1 MSKVRREAHKSLV
14 KESIGAK
21 ESRRNRGNQKGVVI
35 GVVKV
40 PTIYM
45 YIGYELHGDERELYK
60 KVSRKTYK
68 KMFFDNVNKFTAL
81 DILNVIGYRDLK
93 TTNVLKVLVF
103 MNQLIINELDNDK
116 NKLKDVIVKN
126 NGLNKFKFIY

>member
-1 MSKVRREAHKSLV
+1 MSKVRRESHKSLV

-21 ESRRNRGNQKGVVI
+21 KTRRNFGDKKGVVV

-45 YIGYELHGDERELYK
+45 YIGYELHGDEDKLYEK
-60 KVSRKTYK
+60 ISRKTYK
-68 KMFFDNVNKFTAL
+68 KMFFDSVNKFTAQ
-81 DILNVIGYRDLK
+81 DILNVIVYRDLK

-103 MNQLIINELDNDK
+103 MNQLIINELNNDK

-126 NGLNKFKFIY
+126 NGLNRFKFIY